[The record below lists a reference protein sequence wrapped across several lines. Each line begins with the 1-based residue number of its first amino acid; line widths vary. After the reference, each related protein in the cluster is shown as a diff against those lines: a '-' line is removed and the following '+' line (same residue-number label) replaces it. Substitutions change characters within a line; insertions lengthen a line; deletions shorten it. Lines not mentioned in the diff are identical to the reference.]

1 MPTYNNG
8 AFLDTAVNSV
18 LKQTIRD
25 FELIIV
31 DNFSTDNTSKIIRN
45 FKDKRIKYFKFKNKG
60 IIAASRNLGISKSKG
75 KYLAFID
82 SDDKWYENKLEVCL
96 NYFKVNSKFLFHLMD
111 TKKDNKIYYNKKIIK
126 NNIFD
131 FKKILLNGNVI
142 ATSSV
147 VLKKDLITKF
157 GSFSENENIVTAEDF
172 ELWLRILKS
181 CNTGFFIPKSL
192 GYLREHSNNS
202 SSNIEKRINAAISA
216 IKINLKYC
224 NTSKRKYNLLKKS
237 IALIYYS
244 NSFAS
249 LKKGDIKKF
258 FLYLK
263 KGFEKDPLKF
273 FSYVFNIFSLSL
285 PK

>member
-96 NYFKVNSKFLFHLMD
+96 NYLRLIQNFFF
-111 TKKDNKIYYNKKIIK
+111 
-126 NNIFD
+126 
-131 FKKILLNGNVI
+131 IL
-142 ATSSV
+142 
-147 VLKKDLITKF
+147 
-157 GSFSENENIVTAEDF
+157 
-172 ELWLRILKS
+172 WILK
-181 CNTGFFIPKSL
+181 
-192 GYLREHSNNS
+192 
-202 SSNIEKRINAAISA
+202 NIK
-216 IKINLKYC
+216 KY
-224 NTSKRKYNLLKKS
+224 
-237 IALIYYS
+237 
-244 NSFAS
+244 FV
-249 LKKGDIKKF
+249 IKKF
-258 FLYLK
+258 LKITSLILK
-263 KGFEKDPLKF
+263 KF
-273 FSYVFNIFSLSL
+273 Y
-285 PK
+285 